1 MNKQE
6 LLKKYNEEEKLL
18 ISKVLDKIKFVKEK
32 NRIETTDFLNMYEQK
47 IIKEILNKIKE
58 ENYILYGGF
67 ETAERKLILFY
78 PEKLESVFKEKI
90 PDFNQYIAV
99 VRIELPNEMNGK
111 YIHKNY
117 LSSLM
122 KLGVKREKIG
132 DIVVA
137 DDGADILVKPD
148 ILKFLL
154 QNLPELKRFSKSKIK
169 QIEIENLRKPNIQKE
184 EITIIVQT
192 LRLDSIVAEI
202 ANVSRNK
209 ANTFITSERVLV
221 NYMVETKISKEIK
234 IEDTITIRGKGR
246 FIVKAQEG
254 TSKKGKKIITVEKF
268 K

>member
-6 LLKKYNEEEKLL
+6 IIKKYNEEEKLL

-47 IIKEILNKIKE
+47 IIKEILNKMQE

-67 ETAERKLILFY
+67 ENAERKLILFY
-78 PEKLESVFKEKI
+78 PEKLESVFKERI
-90 PDFNQYIAV
+90 TDFNQYIEV

-117 LSSLM
+117 LSGLM

-184 EITIIVQT
+184 EITIIVPS
-192 LRLDSIVAEI
+192 LRLDSIVAEL

-209 ANTFITSERVLV
+209 ASTFITSERVLV
-221 NYMVETKISKEIK
+221 NYTVENKTSKEIK

-246 FIVKAQEG
+246 FVVKAQES
-254 TSKKGKKIITVEKF
+254 TSKKGKKIIKVEKF